1 MHSVGW
7 SGGAYSFG
15 VSWDVGWFELFGA
28 MRDLAYSGTALKTI
42 WLELFL

>member
-15 VSWDVGWFELFGA
+15 FFLMLWLVLGVGAVRGVSVLWDRFEH
-28 MRDLAYSGTALKTI
+28 
-42 WLELFL
+42 